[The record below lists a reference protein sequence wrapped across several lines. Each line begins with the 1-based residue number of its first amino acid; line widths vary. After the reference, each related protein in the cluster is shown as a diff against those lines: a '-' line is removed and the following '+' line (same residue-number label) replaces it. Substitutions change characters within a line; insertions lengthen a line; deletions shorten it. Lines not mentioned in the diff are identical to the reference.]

1 MYRYSYAL
9 LLAAATSILPTLGLS
24 SPDNF
29 IVGPSAT
36 ALKPINIHDFE
47 AATGVQRIAAEEF
60 AQLDLSTQAQLIY
73 GRPGDDGQLLL
84 ANMTLYAPD
93 GLQMVMMERF
103 EPLTTAVDCNGDD
116 GSMSLTF
123 KSPEAF
129 QHALDTWSFINK
141 DQEEKFLLIANHAGC
156 GPDDE
161 RQAYLYVPAA
171 PLSLWSALIKD
182 ISITNIQED
191 QDTLTTFLTAE
202 KAPWSDVAGT
212 YDLDFGKAIPAPK
225 MARRRGLFD
234 SISNAASRV
243 SNAVSNIGNAILN
256 GDVDFSKS
264 ISFPVNVGTPGV
276 STEIVNTTLFK
287 LTCTQCYIAGSF
299 QLTGHLS
306 VADFKLQELTL
317 SGSPQG
323 FNTTMDLS
331 TQITGAPLY
340 SPTSLQYTKEL
351 FSVPVPQAGLSV
363 PGIFS
368 IGAVASY
375 GLGVSTTFKGSTS
388 MTFGI
393 AASLPDTAV
402 LTAGYRSGNPS
413 SAGTATGF
421 EGAVFDPNFN
431 LTALAGGVTVA
442 AYAEAK
448 LSFGVDITKWG
459 RVEVE
464 FALQVPKL
472 ERSVWG
478 AYNESGLCPDDP
490 GASKTGAQITTDL
503 AAQVNLNLV
512 AKTGSDTTPTVPI
525 TLYKHKYPLTSS
537 CLPINIP
544 NLNSSATEPT
554 PATIPT
560 AAAFPAIAS
569 GTTETG
575 VLAETTGVLAGRRR
589 RFVVGSGRSERV

>member
-1 MYRYSYAL
+1 
-9 LLAAATSILPTLGLS
+9 
-24 SPDNF
+24 
-29 IVGPSAT
+29 
-36 ALKPINIHDFE
+36 
-47 AATGVQRIAAEEF
+47 
-60 AQLDLSTQAQLIY
+60 
-73 GRPGDDGQLLL
+73 
-84 ANMTLYAPD
+84 MTLYAPD

-103 EPLTTAVDCNGDD
+103 EPMTSAVDCNGDD

-141 DQEEKFLLIANHAGC
+141 EQEKKFLLIANHDGC

-161 RQAYLYVPAA
+161 RQAYL
-171 PLSLWSALIKD
+171 
-182 ISITNIQED
+182 ITNIREEQ
-191 QDTLTTFLTAE
+191 TSLTTFLTAE

-212 YDLDFGKAIPAPK
+212 YDLDFGRAIQSPN
-225 MARRRGLFD
+225 MAHRRGLFD
-234 SISNAASRV
+234 SISNAASRI
-243 SNAVSNIGNAILN
+243 SKAVSNVGNAIVN

-264 ISFPVNVGTPGV
+264 ITFPVNVGTPGV
-276 STEIVNTTLFK
+276 STEIVNTK
-287 LTCTQCYIAGSF
+287 LF

-306 VADFKLQELTL
+306 VTDFKLQEITL

-331 TQITGAPLY
+331 TQITEAPLY

-351 FSVPVPQAGLSV
+351 FSVPVPEAGISV
-363 PGIFS
+363 TGIFS

-393 AASLPDTAV
+393 TASLPDTAV
-402 LTAGYRSGNPS
+402 VTAGYRSGNPS
-413 SAGTATGF
+413 AGTATSF
-421 EGAVFDPNFN
+421 DGAVFDPNFN

-442 AYAEAK
+442 AYSEAK

-478 AYNESGLCPDDP
+478 AYNESGLCPNDP
-490 GASKTGAQITTDL
+490 GASKTGARMTTDL

-512 AKTGSDTTPTVPI
+512 AKTGSDTTPNIPI
-525 TLYKHKYPLTSS
+525 TLYKYKYPLQSE
-537 CLPINIP
+537 CLPIAIP
-544 NLNSSATEPT
+544 GLDSSATEPT
-554 PATIPT
+554 PVAIPST
-560 AAAFPAIAS
+560 AAYPAIAS
-569 GTTETG
+569 GTTAA
-575 VLAETTGVLAGRRR
+575 LAEATGSLAGRRR
-589 RFVVGSGRSERV
+589 RRRSVASSKTKM